1 MKTTPLLLTFAA
13 LLTLTGHAQQP
24 PQPQAPQAKVE
35 PCATPTHPPAPPKGI
50 RFHIPD
56 RFGVIIAKQ
65 QQQIEKQTGLKV
77 DLAQIAKDATTP
89 KPCPAPTPVTQPKA
103 Q

>member
-1 MKTTPLLLTFAA
+1 MKTTALLLTFAA

-24 PQPQAPQAKVE
+24 PQPQTPQAKPE
-35 PCATPTHPPAPPKGI
+35 PCVTPTHPPAPPKGI

-56 RFGVIIAKQ
+56 KIQIIIAKQ
-65 QQQIEKQTGLKV
+65 QQKIAKETGIQL
-77 DLAQIAKDATTP
+77 DPAQIARDAAAP
-89 KPCPAPTPVTQPKA
+89 KPCPAPTPVTQPKV